1 MTYGGIDVG
10 GTKIEARLFNE
21 NFETVELRRIPTPKE
36 TLSGFIDAL
45 SQQVQWLEKLSG
57 QGCSL
62 PVGIAIPGLI
72 DAETRRA
79 FTSNLPAS
87 GHDIPALLSQAIGR
101 ELPIMNDCQAFAL
114 SEANGGAGDGF
125 NTVVGLIMGTGVGA
139 GLTSSGALTRRRNG
153 SALEIGHLG
162 VPARLVQTLGLP
174 LFSCGCGK
182 IGCFEAYASGNGLA
196 ALGRFH
202 TGHQVKAE
210 EIVAEAA
217 AGHAESLAI
226 LSEWAEVVAELLL
239 LIQLAHDPD
248 CIVLGGGLSSI
259 PDVIS
264 LVETPFKSIRLGEMR
279 LPVIRVAVN
288 GDSSGARGAA
298 IMATRIEISATGDL

>member
-21 NFETVELRRIPTPKE
+21 EFETVELRRIPTPKE
-36 TLSGFIDAL
+36 TLAGFIDAL
-45 SQQVQWLEKLSG
+45 AQQVQWLEALSG
-57 QGCSL
+57 QGVAL

-101 ELPIMNDCQAFAL
+101 MLPMMNDCQAFAL

-125 NTVVGLIMGTGVGA
+125 DTVVGLIMGTGVGA
-139 GLTSSGALTRRRNG
+139 GLTSNGALTRRRNG
-153 SALEIGHLG
+153 SALEIGHVG
-162 VPARLVQTLGLP
+162 VPARLAQARGLP
-174 LFSCGCGK
+174 SFSCGCGK
-182 IGCFEAYASGNGLA
+182 SGCFEAYASGNGLA
-196 ALGRFH
+196 ALGSFRK
-202 TGHQVKAE
+202 GRSIKAE
-210 EIVAEAA
+210 EIVAEAM
-217 AGHAESLAI
+217 AGHAESSSI

-259 PDVIS
+259 PEVIS
-264 LVETPFKSIRLGEMR
+264 LIEMPFKAVRLGEMR
-279 LPVIRVAVN
+279 LPVIRVALN

-298 IMATRIEISATGDL
+298 IKAARAKNGSTGDL

>member
-21 NFETVELRRIPTPKE
+21 HFETVELRRIPTPKE
-36 TLSGFIDAL
+36 TLSSFIDAL
-45 SQQVQWLEKLSG
+45 AQQVQWLQTLSG
-57 QGCSL
+57 RGDVM

-72 DAETRRA
+72 DSETRRA

-101 ELPIMNDCQAFAL
+101 ELPMMNDCQAFAL

-125 NTVVGLIMGTGVGA
+125 DVVVGLIMGTGVGA
-139 GLTSSGALTRRRNG
+139 GLTSSGTLTRRRNG

-162 VPARLVQTLGLP
+162 VPARLIQARGLP

-196 ALGRFH
+196 ALGRFRK
-202 TGHQVKAE
+202 GDPVKAE
-210 EIVAEAA
+210 EIVAKAM
-217 AGHAESLAI
+217 AGHAESSAI
-226 LSEWAEVVAELLL
+226 LSEWAEIVAELLL

-264 LVETPFKSIRLGEMR
+264 LIETPFKSIRLGEMR

-298 IMATRIEISATGDL
+298 IMAARIGN

>member
-21 NFETVELRRIPTPKE
+21 EFETVELRRISTPKE
-36 TLSGFIDAL
+36 TLSGFIEAIA
-45 SQQVQWLEKLSG
+45 QQVQWLETLSG
-57 QGCSL
+57 QGGTL
-62 PVGIAIPGLI
+62 PIGIAIPGLI

-87 GHDIPALLSQAIGR
+87 GHDIPALLSRAIGR
-101 ELPIMNDCQAFAL
+101 ELPMMNDCQAFAL

-125 NTVVGLIMGTGVGA
+125 DAVIGLIMGTGVGA

-162 VPARLVQTLGLP
+162 VPARLIQARGLP

-196 ALGRFH
+196 ALGRFRKGYPV
-202 TGHQVKAE
+202 TAE
-210 EIVAEAA
+210 EIVAEAV
-217 AGHAESLAI
+217 AGHAEGSAI

-298 IMATRIEISATGDL
+298 IMAARIGN

>member
-21 NFETVELRRIPTPKE
+21 HFETVELRRIPTPKE
-36 TLSGFIDAL
+36 TLSSFIDAL
-45 SQQVQWLEKLSG
+45 AQQVQWLQTLSG
-57 QGCSL
+57 RGDVM

-72 DAETRRA
+72 DSETRRA

-101 ELPIMNDCQAFAL
+101 ELPMMNDCQAFAL

-125 NTVVGLIMGTGVGA
+125 DVVVGLIMGTGVGA
-139 GLTSSGALTRRRNG
+139 GLTSSGTLTRRRNG

-162 VPARLVQTLGLP
+162 VPARLIQARGLP

-196 ALGRFH
+196 ALGRFRK
-202 TGHQVKAE
+202 GDPVKAE
-210 EIVAEAA
+210 EIVAKAM
-217 AGHAESLAI
+217 AGDAESSAI
-226 LSEWAEVVAELLL
+226 LSEWAEIVAELLL

-264 LVETPFKSIRLGEMR
+264 LIETPFKSIRLGEMR

-298 IMATRIEISATGDL
+298 IMAARIGN

>member
-21 NFETVELRRIPTPKE
+21 HFETVELRRIPTPKE
-36 TLSGFIDAL
+36 TLSSFIDAL
-45 SQQVQWLEKLSG
+45 AQQVQWLQTLSG
-57 QGCSL
+57 RGDVM

-72 DAETRRA
+72 DSETRRA

-101 ELPIMNDCQAFAL
+101 ELPMMNDCQAFAL

-125 NTVVGLIMGTGVGA
+125 DVVVGLIMGTGVGA
-139 GLTSSGALTRRRNG
+139 GLTSSGTLTRRRNG

-162 VPARLVQTLGLP
+162 VPARLIQARGLP

-196 ALGRFH
+196 ALGRFRK
-202 TGHQVKAE
+202 GDPVKAE
-210 EIVAEAA
+210 EIVAEAM
-217 AGHAESLAI
+217 AGHAESSAI
-226 LSEWAEVVAELLL
+226 LSEWAEIVAELLL

-264 LVETPFKSIRLGEMR
+264 LIETPFKSIRLGEMR

-298 IMATRIEISATGDL
+298 IMAARIGN